1 MDLLQ
6 GIKHIS
12 FDLWLT
18 LIKSDPAF
26 KPLRNEL
33 FAQYF
38 GIRERREEVTRAF
51 YHFDHLFNRINERAG
66 GNVHYTEMLY
76 VILDHLGIPIQDV
89 PEAAMDGYYTEM
101 EQLFFKHRP
110 LLVSPETI
118 DILSRLKDKGYT
130 INILSN
136 TGFILGKTLRP
147 ALQELGIADYFS
159 FQLYSDEMGSSKPS
173 PKAYEQ
179 VFMETKKIKPLTKN
193 EVLHI
198 GDNQIA
204 DVEGAR
210 KYGFRSAM
218 IDDRNSLKQIF
229 LN

>member
-1 MDLLQ
+1 MEPLN
-6 GIKHIS
+6 GIRHVS

-18 LIKSDPAF
+18 LIKSNPAF

-33 FAQYF
+33 FARYF
-38 GIRERREEVTRAF
+38 GIPKNTEEVSQAF
-51 YHFDHLFNRINERAG
+51 RHFDQLFNQINERAG

-76 VILDHLGIPIQDV
+76 VILDHLGISIDEV
-89 PEAAMDGYYTEM
+89 PEDAMAGYYVEM
-101 EQLFFKHRP
+101 EQLFFKHHP
-110 LLVSPETI
+110 VLISPDTI
-118 DILSRLKDKGYT
+118 DVLNRLKDKDCT

-147 ALQELGIADYFS
+147 VLQELGIADYFS
-159 FQLYSDEMGSSKPS
+159 FQLYSDEMGNSKPS
-173 PKAYEQ
+173 LKVYEQ
-179 VFMETKKIKPLTKN
+179 VFVETKKIKSLTKE

-198 GDNQIA
+198 GDNKIA

-210 KYGFRSAM
+210 KYGFKSM
-218 IDDRNSLKQIF
+218 ILDDANTLKKIF